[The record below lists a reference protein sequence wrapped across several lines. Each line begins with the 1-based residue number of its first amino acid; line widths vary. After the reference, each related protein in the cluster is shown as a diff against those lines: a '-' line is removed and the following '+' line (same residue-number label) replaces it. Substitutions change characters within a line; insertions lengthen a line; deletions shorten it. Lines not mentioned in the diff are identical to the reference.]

1 MNISVVI
8 PIFNELESLPE
19 LKSEL
24 IQNLKIYKNWEV
36 IFIDDG
42 SSDGSTEWLIDLAS
56 NNKNFKLIQFYRNY
70 GKSAA
75 LNEGFKSAS
84 GDYVIT
90 MDADLQDDPAEIKN
104 LVGML
109 NKGWD
114 LVSGWKKNRLDPL
127 NKRIPS
133 KLFNFVTRILTG
145 VKIHDFNCGLKG
157 YKKSVIKSIDIYG
170 GRHRY
175 IPALAGQRKFK
186 VTEIIVNHRARKFGS
201 TKYGG
206 ARLFHGFF
214 DLITILFLNRFN
226 QQPLHL
232 FGSFGI
238 VFLSLGFLAEITVLY
253 YKYFLGDFL
262 LQTHGIINFWSN
274 VDCNWYSVFLNWASR
289 RIDNAF

>member
-114 LVSGWKKNRLDPL
+114 LVSGWKKTD
-127 NKRIPS
+127 
-133 KLFNFVTRILTG
+133 
-145 VKIHDFNCGLKG
+145 
-157 YKKSVIKSIDIYG
+157 
-170 GRHRY
+170 
-175 IPALAGQRKFK
+175 
-186 VTEIIVNHRARKFGS
+186 
-201 TKYGG
+201 
-206 ARLFHGFF
+206 
-214 DLITILFLNRFN
+214 
-226 QQPLHL
+226 
-232 FGSFGI
+232 
-238 VFLSLGFLAEITVLY
+238 
-253 YKYFLGDFL
+253 
-262 LQTHGIINFWSN
+262 
-274 VDCNWYSVFLNWASR
+274 
-289 RIDNAF
+289 

>member
-42 SSDGSTEWLIDLAS
+42 SSDGSTEWLIDLSS

-114 LVSGWKKNRLDPL
+114 LVSGWKTD
-127 NKRIPS
+127 
-133 KLFNFVTRILTG
+133 
-145 VKIHDFNCGLKG
+145 
-157 YKKSVIKSIDIYG
+157 
-170 GRHRY
+170 
-175 IPALAGQRKFK
+175 
-186 VTEIIVNHRARKFGS
+186 
-201 TKYGG
+201 
-206 ARLFHGFF
+206 
-214 DLITILFLNRFN
+214 
-226 QQPLHL
+226 
-232 FGSFGI
+232 
-238 VFLSLGFLAEITVLY
+238 
-253 YKYFLGDFL
+253 
-262 LQTHGIINFWSN
+262 
-274 VDCNWYSVFLNWASR
+274 
-289 RIDNAF
+289 

>member
-42 SSDGSTEWLIDLAS
+42 SSDGSTEWLIDLAY

-114 LVSGWKKNRLDPL
+114 LVSGWKKTD
-127 NKRIPS
+127 
-133 KLFNFVTRILTG
+133 
-145 VKIHDFNCGLKG
+145 
-157 YKKSVIKSIDIYG
+157 
-170 GRHRY
+170 
-175 IPALAGQRKFK
+175 
-186 VTEIIVNHRARKFGS
+186 
-201 TKYGG
+201 
-206 ARLFHGFF
+206 
-214 DLITILFLNRFN
+214 
-226 QQPLHL
+226 
-232 FGSFGI
+232 
-238 VFLSLGFLAEITVLY
+238 
-253 YKYFLGDFL
+253 
-262 LQTHGIINFWSN
+262 
-274 VDCNWYSVFLNWASR
+274 
-289 RIDNAF
+289 

>member
-1 MNISVVI
+1 MNLSVII

-56 NNKNFKLIQFYRNY
+56 KNKSFKLIQFYRNY

-114 LVSGWKKNRLDPL
+114 LVSGWKKNR
-127 NKRIPS
+127 
-133 KLFNFVTRILTG
+133 
-145 VKIHDFNCGLKG
+145 
-157 YKKSVIKSIDIYG
+157 
-170 GRHRY
+170 
-175 IPALAGQRKFK
+175 
-186 VTEIIVNHRARKFGS
+186 
-201 TKYGG
+201 
-206 ARLFHGFF
+206 
-214 DLITILFLNRFN
+214 
-226 QQPLHL
+226 
-232 FGSFGI
+232 
-238 VFLSLGFLAEITVLY
+238 
-253 YKYFLGDFL
+253 
-262 LQTHGIINFWSN
+262 
-274 VDCNWYSVFLNWASR
+274 
-289 RIDNAF
+289 